1 MSLSQK
7 IASHLP
13 YLRRYARALTGS
25 QSVGDAMVRKTLEV
39 ALADEALRQSLD
51 GGRVPLYR
59 LFLQVLAQEKTD
71 PATGAADTTRRE
83 AAAQDRLGAITPAS
97 RKALLLTT
105 VEEFSLAEAAQVMG
119 LELGEIE
126 SLVAN
131 AIEELDGEQLA
142 QVMIIEDEPMIMVQL
157 EDLVLSMGHHVCG
170 RATTHSEAVRAVQ
183 SHQPDLVLADIQL
196 ADGSSGVEAVAEI
209 LTQIDVP
216 VIFITGFPERLL
228 TGETTE
234 PTYLVT
240 KPFREETVK
249 ATISQALFF
258 AAPRHKAA

>member
-25 QSVGDAMVRKTLEV
+25 QAAGDSMVRLTLET
-39 ALADEALRQSLD
+39 ALADEALRQSLNE
-51 GGRVPLYR
+51 GRVPLYR
-59 LFLQVLAQEKTD
+59 LFLQVLAKEKTES
-71 PATGAADTTRRE
+71 PTSAADASKRE
-83 AAAQDRLGAITPAS
+83 SAAQGRLGGITPAS

-105 VEEFSLAEAAQVMG
+105 VEEFSLAEAAQVM
-119 LELGEIE
+119 ELDLDKVEA
-126 SLVAN
+126 LVAD
-131 AIEELDGEQLA
+131 AIAELNSEQAA

-157 EDLVLSMGHHVCG
+157 EDLVLSMDHQVCG
-170 RATTHSEAVRAVQ
+170 RATTHKEAIRAVQ
-183 SHQPDLVLADIQL
+183 AHKPDLVLADIQL

-258 AAPRHKAA
+258 ASPRHKAA